1 MKKFK
6 AVVDGTEYEIELEL
20 IEDDGR
26 GVKSAPAG
34 MMRREPA
41 RRPAAPAQAAAPK
54 AAPAPA
60 PAPKAAPAPAPAPKA
75 APAPAPAPKAA
86 AAPVPAGAGETI
98 VSPLPGNVFDVKVAA
113 GDAVKKGQVLF
124 VIEAMKM
131 ENEIMA
137 PRDGQVGTVSVT
149 KGQTVNPNDVLCT
162 LQ

>member
-26 GVKSAPAG
+26 GVKSAPGG
-34 MMRREPA
+34 MIRREPKK
-41 RRPAAPAQAAAPK
+41 PAAPARAA
-54 AAPAPA
+54 
-60 PAPKAAPAPAPAPKA
+60 APKAAPAPAPAPKA

>member
-20 IEDDGR
+20 VEDDGK
-26 GVKSAPAG
+26 GSAAVTSG
-34 MMRREPA
+34 MMRREPK
-41 RRPAAPAQAAAPK
+41 RPAQAAAPRA

-60 PAPKAAPAPAPAPKA
+60 AKPAPVPKA
-75 APAPAPAPKAA
+75 TPAA
-86 AAPVPAGAGETI
+86 AVAPAGAGEKV
-98 VSPLPGNVFDVKVAA
+98 VSPLPGNVFTVNVSN
-113 GDAVKKGQVLF
+113 GDTVKKGQDLF

-137 PRDGQVGTVSVT
+137 PRDGVVGSVSVT
-149 KGQTVNPNDVLCT
+149 KGQTVNPNDLLCT